1 MGFLYLA
8 FFAAFLYLVP
18 VALLCRK
25 IAIRTTAKMGWTM
38 AFLLIVFPVVL
49 LVIGGVVDARGA
61 AS

>member
-18 VALLCRK
+18 VTLLCRK
-25 IAIRTTAKMGWTM
+25 IATRTTAKMGWTM
-38 AFLLIVFPVVL
+38 AFLLIGFPAIL
-49 LVIGGVVDARGA
+49 LVIGGVVDAKGA